1 MRRPGRAWDRTW
13 ARAWARALAIA
24 LAVTALLSVAAPGA
38 GLLSPPV
45 ADAAETGLTLVTNA
59 AYTIQPAHR
68 RIVVSVAITARNR
81 TVETKTHKFSFD
93 HAFLAVQPGA
103 SGFRITGV
111 PGATVGV
118 AKTTRDA
125 RLLRIGFGAKLWS
138 GKAATYRLT
147 FNLPATGKG
156 ANPQVRVGSGLVTLP
171 VWAFASNGVG
181 GSTAT
186 VRFPAGWDVAVE
198 SGSFANCSGTPDGGT
213 LLSTGPLA
221 QPLAF
226 FAFVSAQRPATYRE
240 TPIAVPV
247 GGRQAELV
255 MRAWTDDAAWG
266 KRIGKLLTRAL
277 PVLGTEIVVPWPH
290 DDPIVVQEAVS
301 REAGAYAGLFDPA
314 SKRIEVAYWASDA
327 VALHEAAHAWFNGDL
342 VAERWAAEGF
352 ASWYAQQAATELGV
366 KAVAP
371 KLTEPLRL
379 EAFPLDTWPADGLT
393 ATQQGYAYAASY
405 ELAAALAERV
415 GPQALARA
423 WAAAAS
429 RQGAYQPPAGVDG
442 AAAEPELL
450 AGPPGWRELLDLIE
464 AESSNPVGDLF
475 ATWVTTP
482 DEAATLDARASA
494 RASYAR
500 TRLLAADWALPRG
513 VRDALR
519 AWDFPTAERIMA
531 DARTVLAQRTALE
544 ALAAR
549 MGITLPDDVRPSLE
563 SGALTEASARAEAE
577 RQALLV
583 VDSAAVTRPPNSDPL
598 SMIGSLGSTPE
609 ADLAAA
615 REAVAHGDL
624 DTAQVAADRA
634 SSAWAGAWEEGRR
647 RTMLGIGLLATLLVL
662 GIAAIG
668 TTRRS
673 RRRRRR
679 MMAHRRAKADQ
690 A

>member
-1 MRRPGRAWDRTW
+1 MTSWDLRLDGTRRAALRVTVILDPALALICWAHYAPPIGDAFRKSFRQFLRWNDELPFVKFSIGEDERPMLLVEIPVALASRDALGLALARELAVADRLHDESVHWLKAAGWPADPPPPERQDGPGMRLDRPLRGAAGRAPGAGRVRRRG
-13 ARAWARALAIA
+13 RALGSRQARALAIA

-45 ADAAETGLTLVTNA
+45 AHAAETGLTLVTNA
-59 AYTIQPAHR
+59 AYTIQPEHR

-81 TVETKTHKFSFD
+81 TAETKTHKFSFD

-103 SGFRITGV
+103 AGFRITGV

-118 AKTTRDA
+118 AKTTKDA

-147 FNLPATGKG
+147 FTLPATGKG

-198 SGSFANCSGTPDGGT
+198 SGSFANRAGTPDGGT

-247 GGRQAELV
+247 GGRQADLV
-255 MRAWTDDAAWG
+255 MRAWTDDARWG

-277 PVLGTEIVVPWPH
+277 PVLGTEIGVPWPH

-379 EAFPLDTWPADGLT
+379 EALPAGHVARGRADRDAAGIRVRGVVRARRGARRAGRARRRWP
-393 ATQQGYAYAASY
+393 
-405 ELAAALAERV
+405 
-415 GPQALARA
+415 GPGRPRQPARA
-423 WAAAAS
+423 PTSRRPAS
-429 RQGAYQPPAGVDG
+429 TVRPRNPSSSPGRPAG
-442 AAAEPELL
+442 
-450 AGPPGWRELLDLIE
+450 
-464 AESSNPVGDLF
+464 
-475 ATWVTTP
+475 
-482 DEAATLDARASA
+482 ASCW
-494 RASYAR
+494 
-500 TRLLAADWALPRG
+500 T
-513 VRDALR
+513 
-519 AWDFPTAERIMA
+519 
-531 DARTVLAQRTALE
+531 
-544 ALAAR
+544 
-549 MGITLPDDVRPSLE
+549 
-563 SGALTEASARAEAE
+563 
-577 RQALLV
+577 
-583 VDSAAVTRPPNSDPL
+583 
-598 SMIGSLGSTPE
+598 
-609 ADLAAA
+609 
-615 REAVAHGDL
+615 
-624 DTAQVAADRA
+624 
-634 SSAWAGAWEEGRR
+634 
-647 RTMLGIGLLATLLVL
+647 
-662 GIAAIG
+662 
-668 TTRRS
+668 
-673 RRRRRR
+673 
-679 MMAHRRAKADQ
+679 
-690 A
+690 